1 MEVVTPRPQLTIR
14 IQENKHNPVG
24 RGNHTKTRDV
34 PGTRGQPIVH
44 PTPPEGTERN
54 KETKTIEFH
63 SIGKKHRIP
72 IIPTRQMTMLGG
84 DYEKDGE
91 LTIRCTEQGACRPM
105 PSDHHSHMSCVHL
118 MMT

>member
-24 RGNHTKTRDV
+24 HGNHTKMRDV

-44 PTPPEGTERN
+44 PTPLREPANREM
-54 KETKTIEFH
+54 KTIEFH

-72 IIPTRQMTMLGG
+72 ILPARQ
-84 DYEKDGE
+84 
-91 LTIRCTEQGACRPM
+91 IN
-105 PSDHHSHMSCVHL
+105 DHAWGRL
-118 MMT
+118 